1 MAQVDNRS
9 RDGRWSLEGTTALV
23 TGGTKGIGFFFLS
36 ALSFTSFYF
45 QIGYIYIYIYIR
57 DSKKYVCLLKIWLS
71 A

>member
-45 QIGYIYIYIYIR
+45 QIGYIYIYIYI
-57 DSKKYVCLLKIWLS
+57 Y
-71 A
+71 